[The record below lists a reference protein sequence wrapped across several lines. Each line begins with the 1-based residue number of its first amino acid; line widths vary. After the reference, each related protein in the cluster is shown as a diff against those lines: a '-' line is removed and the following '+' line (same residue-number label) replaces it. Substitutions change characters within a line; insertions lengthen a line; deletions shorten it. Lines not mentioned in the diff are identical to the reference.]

1 MRYFLIN
8 ISIFLVVLSC
18 QDRKNTSVKRETE
31 SKLYSTTED
40 DKEMNQAI
48 NEAKQKLNEFEKN
61 LVSNNFD
68 TSTFALKLR
77 FPTETGDEHI
87 WATSIRLVAGEYYGI
102 IDNVPKLT
110 TQVKLGQ
117 RVKLNRDSI
126 TDWMYAEN
134 GVLRGGFTIRVIR
147 RRMNDQEKRQFDSS
161 FRLRIEDP

>member
-18 QDRKNTSVKRETE
+18 QDRKNTSVEHAME
-31 SKLYSTTED
+31 SGLYSTTDD

-48 NEAKQKLNEFEKN
+48 NEAKLKLSEFEKN

-77 FPTETGDEHI
+77 FPTETGAEHI
-87 WATSIRLVAGEYYGI
+87 WATSIQLVGGEYYGI
-102 IDNVPKLT
+102 VDNVPNLA
-110 TQVKLGQ
+110 TQVKLGA
-117 RVKLNRDSI
+117 RIKLNRDNI

-134 GVLRGGFTIRVIR
+134 GVLRGGFTIRLIR
-147 RRMNDQEKRQFDSS
+147 RRMNDQEKQQFDSN
-161 FRLRIEDP
+161 FQLRIEEP